1 MRRGYPTREQ
11 LQSSFER
18 VLSQV
23 LAGDGLSSETGLD
36 DETQDALLAIARAY
50 PNASEELVEAAR
62 HAFAGQLDGSN
73 TKRWRAEWER
83 DIKEREERSK
93 RTQ

>member
-23 LAGDGLSSETGLD
+23 LAGRGIPTGTGLD
-36 DETQDALLAIARAY
+36 DETEGALETIARAH
-50 PNASEELVEAAR
+50 PNATEELVEAAR
-62 HAFAGQLDGSN
+62 RAFAGQLDGSN
-73 TKRWRAEWER
+73 TARWKAELER
-83 DIKEREERSK
+83 DLAEREARSK
-93 RTQ
+93 RSQ